1 MNKYWFDISKSSLQK
16 SKRYTRLPMYLLSS
30 VVLAH
35 VWGVTSLCAN
45 AQSTLKGIEP
55 VKDMNSNTAV
65 AVSLP
70 QPPLQ
75 DGVHLFGRSQEP
87 GQLQTEYLIFKMKRN
102 RVIGAFFM
110 PSSSFDCF
118 AGHLKG
124 GNLNLSVVESYE
136 QETYEHSVTLNQ
148 YYAIK
153 QINNNDMRI
162 LDVCAVHSG
171 HTAQEP

>member
-1 MNKYWFDISKSSLQK
+1 MNKYWFNISKSSSQRG
-16 SKRYTRLPMYLLSS
+16 KRYKRLPIYLLSI
-30 VVLAH
+30 LAF
-35 VWGVTSLCAN
+35 VKVGVVTSLCAQ
-45 AQSTLKGIEP
+45 AQSTFKG
-55 VKDMNSNTAV
+55 VKQNSNNAV

-70 QPPLQ
+70 QSPLK
-75 DGVHLFGRSQEP
+75 DGVHLFGQAREP
-87 GQLQTEYLIFKMKRN
+87 GKFQTEYLIFKTKRN

-118 AGHLKG
+118 AGNLQG
-124 GNLNLSVVESYE
+124 GQLTLSILESYE
-136 QETYEHSVTLNQ
+136 QQTYEHSVNLNQ
-148 YYAIK
+148 YYAIQ

>member
-1 MNKYWFDISKSSLQK
+1 MNKNWFDISKSSSQR
-16 SKRYTRLPMYLLSS
+16 SKRYKRLPIYLLS
-30 VVLAH
+30 VLAFAS
-35 VWGVTSLCAN
+35 VGGVTSLCAQ
-45 AQSTLKGIEP
+45 AQSTLKA
-55 VKDMNSNTAV
+55 VKQNAKNAV

-70 QPPLQ
+70 QSPLK
-75 DGVHLFGRSQEP
+75 DGVHLFGKAREP
-87 GQLQTEYLIFKMKRN
+87 GKFQTEYMIFKAKRN

-118 AGHLKG
+118 AGNLKSG
-124 GNLNLSVVESYE
+124 QLTLSIVESYE
-136 QETYEHSVTLNQ
+136 QQTYEHSVNLNQ

-153 QINNNDMRI
+153 QINTNDMRI